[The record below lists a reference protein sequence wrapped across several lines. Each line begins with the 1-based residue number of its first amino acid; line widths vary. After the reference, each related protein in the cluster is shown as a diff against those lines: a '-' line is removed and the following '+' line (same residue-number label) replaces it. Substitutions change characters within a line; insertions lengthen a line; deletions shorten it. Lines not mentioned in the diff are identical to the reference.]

1 MSNLK
6 SGGTVAGGAATVPFS
21 PPALALATPI
31 AQPSVANQTVRT
43 AFFDFINGTI
53 SLLVQNQDANGNPI
67 GQDYSVTDPN
77 LVTLA
82 QVANLIAADL
92 GAATGQQGT
101 PSNAA
106 VPAAQQAAGLASS
119 AVKAP

>member
-1 MSNLK
+1 VNLK
-6 SGGTVAGGAATVPFS
+6 SGGTVAGGAAPAPFS

-43 AFFDFINGTI
+43 ASFDFINGTI

-67 GQDYSVTDPN
+67 GQDYVVNDPN

-82 QVANLIAADL
+82 EVANLIAADL

>member
-1 MSNLK
+1 VSNLK
-6 SGGTVAGGAATVPFS
+6 SGGTVAGGAAPVPFS
-21 PPALALATPI
+21 PPTLALATPI